1 MDVLERVEWLCG
13 WLRGAKKL
21 FSITFRWAPARLN
34 GLKKLCCV
42 LFGIHIFN
50 PHCSTVII
58 SERPGCV
65 KEILTRY

>member
-1 MDVLERVEWLCG
+1 MFSAGCER
-13 WLRGAKKL
+13 AKKL
-21 FSITFRWAPARLN
+21 SSVIYRWTPARLD
-34 GLKKLCCV
+34 GFKKLGCV

-65 KEILTRY
+65 KEILAVY